1 MTAPADGASP
11 VTEFRTVCGESP
23 MWVPAEQCLY
33 WTDWAERKVF
43 RHHPASGASSHWRLD
58 ARPGC
63 LVARRGGGLAV
74 ACANGFHL
82 FDPSD
87 GALTFVLDPDPDQA
101 DTELNDGK
109 CDRRGR
115 FWAGSMHSPA
125 TEPKGALF
133 RLDADF
139 RCRRSGPPLVL
150 ANGIAFSPDDRTMYV
165 GDSGTRRIMACGY
178 DIESGALSSPR
189 PFARVAAPAAPD
201 GSTVDE
207 EGFLWSAQYDGWRLV
222 RYDPEGRVD
231 RVIDLP
237 VRQPTSCIFGGES
250 LDILYVTTARFE
262 QSERELESQPLA
274 GALLA
279 LDVGV
284 GGLPEPAFAG

>member
-1 MTAPADGASP
+1 
-11 VTEFRTVCGESP
+11 
-23 MWVPAEQCLY
+23 MWVPAGQCLY

-43 RHHPASGASSHWRLD
+43 RHHPASGASSRFSLD

-63 LVARRGGGLAV
+63 LVARRAGGLAL

-109 CDRRGR
+109 CDRHGR
-115 FWAGSMHSPA
+115 FWAGSMHSAA

-165 GDSGTRRIMACGY
+165 GDSGTRRIMAFDY
-178 DIESGALSSPR
+178 DIESGTLSSPR
-189 PFARVAAPAAPD
+189 TFARVAAPAAPD

-231 RVIDLP
+231 RVIELP
-237 VRQPTSCIFGGES
+237 VRQPTSCIFGGED